1 MYEGFCHSV
10 IGASHVAKGTVC
22 QDFSNFQSTESYSI
36 AVVADGHG
44 SKKHF
49 RSDVGSR
56 LAVRATLRTVR
67 NFYRDPDEF
76 EASFQENPKDIIKKI
91 EKQIIS
97 RWNREVSKHYRKNPV
112 TDEERAPF
120 TDEQLDAIKMES
132 IYGTTL
138 IAIVMGKDY
147 VFGMQLGDGSL
158 VVIDEDGEAEM
169 PIVDDESAPANMTAS
184 MSNSNA
190 IDMFN
195 CFVMMDIPMAVFVS
209 TDGLFTSFRSEED
222 FLDYHTI
229 IASHLS
235 QMPDFDKVVVRNLTK
250 RTNFGTQDDISLSC
264 IFDKGLVAEGTEALK
279 RQVEK
284 NKARAEMRKAEQQ
297 AKLAKQRLKNK
308 LRRNPNIAVEE

>member
-22 QDFSNFQSTESYSI
+22 QDFSNFQSSEFYSI

-67 NFYRDPDEF
+67 NFYRDPEEF
-76 EASFQENPKDIIKKI
+76 EESFQENPRDIITKI

-97 RWNREVSKHYRKNPV
+97 RWNREVSKHFRKNPV
-112 TDEERAPF
+112 TDEEKAPF
-120 TDEQLDAIKMES
+120 TEDQYESIRMES
-132 IYGTTL
+132 MYGTTL
-138 IAIVMGKDY
+138 IAVVMGKDY
-147 VFGMQLGDGSL
+147 VFGMQIGDGSL
-158 VVIDEDGEAEM
+158 VLLDEDGEAEM
-169 PIVDDESAPANMTAS
+169 PIADDESAPANLTAS
-184 MSNSNA
+184 MCNSNA

-195 CFVMMDIPMAVFVS
+195 SFYLMDNPMAVFVS
-209 TDGLFTSFRSEED
+209 TDGLFTSFRSEDD

-229 IASHLS
+229 IASHLE
-235 QMPDFDKVVVRNLTK
+235 QMPDFDKVIIRNLTK

-264 IFDKGLVAEGTEALK
+264 LFNKQLVIEGAESLK
-279 RQVEK
+279 NQVEK
-284 NKARAEMRKAEQQ
+284 NKARAEMRKAEHQ
-297 AKLAKQRLKNK
+297 AKLAKQRLKNQ